1 MKTRTKVAVSLLVV
15 LAIGISYVAAQ
26 NPVSSDAPCTA
37 QKTAASCSASGSACA
52 ASAAVAAECPFK
64 TAGIELTVA
73 QQAKI
78 QAIVAKA
85 RQDVLAALTVDQR
98 AKFAPMSISFAMAK
112 LATTPVTTAALTGAA
127 TTDACCASKAS
138 PTAAIAA
145 KLAAAVA
152 APADATAPAKKGCG
166 ADCAEACCAKK
177 ACGANCT
184 KACCAK

>member
-1 MKTRTKVAVSLLVV
+1 MKTRAKVIVSLLAV

-26 NPVSSDAPCTA
+26 TAVSSDAVCSS
-37 QKTAASCSASGSACA
+37 QKAGASCSLAASACS

-64 TAGIELTVA
+64 TAGIALSVA
-73 QQAKI
+73 QQSKI

-98 AKFAPMSISFAMAK
+98 AKFAPLSISFAMAK
-112 LATTPVTTAALTGAA
+112 LATATVTTAALTGAA
-127 TTDACCASKAS
+127 TTDACCASATKAN

-145 KLAAAVA
+145 KLAANVATPAKVA
-152 APADATAPAKKGCG
+152 AP
-166 ADCAEACCAKK
+166 AKK
-177 ACGANCT
+177 ACGASCA